1 MTPYSNPH
9 DAALAL
15 TEMAAEEF
23 PNPGFGADRIADV
36 VRIVFEQDGL
46 EGLSVLVCSL
56 ASQNY
61 RSLSALATATGMH
74 VGVLLDVRR
83 KLTVAKDRSS
93 QSEDW

>member
-1 MTPYSNPH
+1 MTPYSNPL

-23 PNPGFGADRIADV
+23 PNPGFEADRIADV

-56 ASQNY
+56 ASQNH
-61 RSLSALATATGMH
+61 RSLNALATATGLQ

-83 KLTVAKDRSS
+83 KLAAADAPLQPK
-93 QSEDW
+93 

>member
-15 TEMAAEEF
+15 TEMAAGEF

-46 EGLSVLVCSL
+46 EGLTALVCSL

-61 RSLSALATATGMH
+61 RSLYTVATATGMQ

-83 KLTVAKDRSS
+83 KLAAAEAPLQPK
-93 QSEDW
+93 